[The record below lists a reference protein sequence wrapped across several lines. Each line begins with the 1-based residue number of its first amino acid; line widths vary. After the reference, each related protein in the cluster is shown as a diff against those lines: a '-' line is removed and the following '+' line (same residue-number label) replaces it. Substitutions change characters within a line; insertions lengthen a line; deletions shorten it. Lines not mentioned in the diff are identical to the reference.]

1 MKKTKSKKPIYE
13 AALYLRLS
21 KENLNEELGQS
32 DSIANQEALLRAF
45 LQSHPEIHISQVFKD
60 DGWSGVN
67 FDRPAF
73 QQMMQMVYD
82 GKINCIVVKD
92 LSRLG
97 RNHTETGKYISRV
110 FPAFGIRFIAVNDNV
125 DTLKQ
130 NEDMDNIIVPFKGLL
145 NDSYSRDISIKVRS
159 SLETKRQQGLFVGS
173 TARFGY
179 RKDPRNKNKLLIDE
193 EAAAIVRQI
202 FHWSIDGM
210 GNSMIAKKLNEM
222 DFPNPAEYKR
232 LKQAGKPAVSQ
243 KNGWYPLAINRILR
257 DESYIGVMT
266 QGKITTPNYKVKKVV
281 HKEEKDVVRIENAF
295 EPIISKEDFQLVQNL
310 LTKDVRTAPGDGYV
324 YPLCGYL
331 YCGDC
336 GGPMIRHN
344 SFKGKKKYTYYV
356 CGDHVNDVNTCFSHV
371 ISVQKL
377 DHAVLEAMNLH
388 LKILFE
394 VDRYLQKADT
404 LSFNNRVV
412 EQYQIQ
418 IARAVEQKL
427 KFLELAKG
435 CYQDFKDA
443 LLTEQEYLELKAEYE
458 SDAQKAENT
467 AIQLEAEKQKEIEK
481 RKFDVSW
488 VKKYRRKGRLD
499 SLTRRIVVAMLEKVE
514 VYSDQKI
521 RITFR
526 FEDEIKG
533 IYQEMQEQGV

>member
-45 LQSHPEIHISQVFKD
+45 LRNYPEIHIAQVFKD

-73 QQMMQMVYD
+73 QKMMQLIYD
-82 GKINCIVVKD
+82 SKINCVVVKD

-97 RNHTETGKYISRV
+97 RNHTETGKYISRI
-110 FPAFGIRFIAVNDNV
+110 FPAFGVRFIAVNDSV

-179 RKDPRNKNKLLIDE
+179 KKDPHNKNKLLIDE

-202 FHWSIDGM
+202 FQWSIDGV
-210 GNSMIAKKLNEM
+210 GNSMIAQKLNKM
-222 DFPNPAEYKR
+222 NFPNPSEYKK
-232 LKQAGKPAVSQ
+232 LKKAGKKAVSQ
-243 KNGWYPLAINRILR
+243 NNGWYPLAINRILR
-257 DESYIGVMT
+257 DEAYIGVLI
-266 QGKITTPNYKVKKVV
+266 QGKVTTPNYKVKKTIR
-281 HKEEKDVVRIENAF
+281 KNEDSVVRIENAF

-310 LTKDVRTAPGDGYV
+310 LMKDVRTAPGDGHV
-324 YPLCGYL
+324 YPLCGFL
-331 YCGDC
+331 HCGDC

-344 SFKGKKKYTYYV
+344 SFKGEKRYSYYV
-356 CGDHVNDVNTCFSHV
+356 CGEHLNDKEVCFSHV
-371 ISVQKL
+371 ISVEKL
-377 DHAVLEAMNLH
+377 ERAVLEAMNLQLRMLFDIDQY
-388 LKILFE
+388 LKN
-394 VDRYLQKADT
+394 ADA
-404 LSFNNRVV
+404 LSFNNRAI
-412 EQYQIQ
+412 EQYQMQ

-427 KFLELAKG
+427 KYLELAKG
-435 CYQDFKDA
+435 CYQDYKDG
-443 LLTEQEYLELKAEYE
+443 LLTENEYRELKAEYE
-458 SDAQKAENT
+458 ADAK
-467 AIQLEAEKQKEIEK
+467 EAESTAVRLESEKQTEIEK
-481 RKFDVSW
+481 RKLDVSW
-488 VKKYRRKGRLD
+488 VRKFRRKGKLD
-499 SLTRRIVVAMLEKVE
+499 SLTRRTVVAMLEKVE
-514 VYSDQKI
+514 VFPEQ
-521 RITFR
+521 RIKVTFR
-526 FEDEIKG
+526 YENEI
-533 IYQEMQEQGV
+533 QEVFQIMQKAGA